1 MINKETILLFLKSH
15 KDDFKVKY
23 KIVTLGIFGSF
34 ARDEQNDKSDIDL
47 IVEFEE
53 NTAELFEKK
62 QAIKEIL
69 KAQFERDIDVCRIK
83 YIKPYFKQ
91 QILNTAIYV

>member
-1 MINKETILLFLKSH
+1 MINKETILLFLKNH
-15 KDDFKVKY
+15 KDDFNLKY

-69 KAQFERDIDVCRIK
+69 KAQFERDVDVCRIK

>member
-1 MINKETILLFLKSH
+1 MINKEIILLFFKNH
-15 KDDFKVKY
+15 KDDFNLKY

-34 ARDEQNDKSDIDL
+34 ARDEQNDKSDIDV

-69 KAQFERDIDVCRIK
+69 KAQFERDVDVCRIK